1 MMKSVAVPILALFLV
16 GTAYLGQPC
25 PAYAKTGGCHH
36 TCTDAWLAQ
45 RDTVL
50 RAWATC
56 KAGCN
61 GLGSK
66 AKRACSVACFNERN
80 AGLAQARQDLNAC
93 FRACVGK

>member
-1 MMKSVAVPILALFLV
+1 MMKSVAVSILALFLV
-16 GTAYLGQPC
+16 GTAYLGQPR
-25 PAYAKTGGCHH
+25 PAYATTGQCHH
-36 TCTDAWLAQ
+36 TCTAAWLAQ
-45 RDTVL
+45 QHTVL
-50 RAWATC
+50 TAWVTC

-80 AGLAQARQDLNAC
+80 AALAQARQDLHAC